1 MHYLIHVIG
10 KLEKEW
16 FFFKKHLLNIIIGL
30 FLAFYVAGGIGR
42 NIAYY
47 RNVQGPHL
55 KDLGYELI
63 PEINDQYNFISEV
76 VLCVINAIG
85 FGSMFVP
92 IFYHPQRQML
102 STINMGVRVLNV
114 LVLGNLLRPIM
125 YLGTSLPSPADHCMP
140 GSDTYDPPQ
149 NALEIFTHYSSVSG
163 NCGDLIFSGH
173 TLQDMVLLLHVYRHS
188 KDIFLGSNKARIILT
203 SVMSVLVALQLIFII
218 ASRNHYTV
226 DVVVGI
232 YVSSTLWYIY
242 NNKFPKDKQIEGD
255 NSRSDYYDISEFSS
269 NGGSV
274 V

>member
-1 MHYLIHVIG
+1 MQYTIYVIE

-16 FFFKKHLLNIIIGL
+16 ALFKKHLLNIIIGL
-30 FLAFYVAGGIGR
+30 ILAFYVGGGIAR

-47 RNVQGPHL
+47 RNVQGPRL

-76 VLCVINAIG
+76 ILWTMNVIG
-85 FGSMFVP
+85 FGILFVP
-92 IFYHPQRQML
+92 IFYHPQRQTL
-102 STINMGVRVLNV
+102 STINMAVRILNV
-114 LVLGNLLRPIM
+114 LVLGNLLRPLM

-149 NALEIFTHYSSVSG
+149 NIIDIFTHYSSVSG

-173 TLQDMVLLLHVYRHS
+173 TLQDMILVLHVFRHS
-188 KDIFLGSNKARIILT
+188 KDIFLGSKKARVILT
-203 SVMSVLVALQLIFII
+203 SMMSVLVALQLIFII

-226 DVVVGI
+226 DVVVGV

-242 NNKFPKDKQIEGD
+242 NNKFPKDKEIEGD
-255 NSRSDYYDISEFSS
+255 TTRSDYYDISEL
-269 NGGSV
+269 NNTDDV